1 MNATGI
7 LHTGLELINL
17 PCSLT
22 GIGCKTTE
30 GQVPVDGMRRTMER
44 VHLEGVHLGSANLS
58 TKKGCCQKLRETL
71 RVMERETRIISEGT
85 GIHY

>member
-7 LHTGLELINL
+7 LHTGIELINL
-17 PCSLT
+17 PCLT
-22 GIGCKTTE
+22 GITRKTTE
-30 GQVPVDGMRRTMER
+30 GQVLVDGMRRTMER